1 MAATR
6 SAATRKCAGTA
17 HTDGK
22 FCEVSH
28 LGYVGHL
35 TDDHRPGGQ
44 TNATM
49 SSRPYFPNKG
59 GLPSQGGVSNASWR
73 SVVLDKLVAVHM
85 DLEPL
90 CGTTAARAHIVA
102 TPQGIAEACDILHAA
117 IADVRDIVCQIEGLT
132 EYLPGSVS
140 AALRHT
146 LQ

>member
-1 MAATR
+1 
-6 SAATRKCAGTA
+6 
-17 HTDGK
+17 
-22 FCEVSH
+22 
-28 LGYVGHL
+28 
-35 TDDHRPGGQ
+35 
-44 TNATM
+44 M

-59 GLPSQGGVSNASWR
+59 GLPSRGGLSNASWR

-132 EYLPGSVS
+132 EYLPGSIS